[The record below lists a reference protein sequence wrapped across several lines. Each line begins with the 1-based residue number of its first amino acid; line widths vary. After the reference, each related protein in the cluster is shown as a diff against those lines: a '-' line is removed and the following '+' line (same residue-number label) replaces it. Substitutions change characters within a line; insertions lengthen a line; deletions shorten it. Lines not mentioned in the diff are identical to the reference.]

1 MKPSVSLTFKD
12 IDRLHE
18 SWDKEKHKHLIEYVA
33 DTLKCK
39 IKDVP
44 LIYMDWCVAKANTLI
59 AEEMEDKRARE
70 GCDLILEDED

>member
-12 IDRLHE
+12 IDSLHE

-44 LIYMDWCVAKANTLI
+44 LIYMDWCVAKANALI
-59 AEEMEDKRARE
+59 AEEVEDK
-70 GCDLILEDED
+70 